1 MQSGLYLGK
10 ACQRRSHVRYCVC
23 ICFIIKNQR
32 LLISSIVNLFD
43 SDKSKYVRKKGPGP
57 DNVLVLNG
65 MMKNGQP
72 ITVNVAANKN
82 NKALDVLIGDA
93 WLDIEGQLIS
103 IGESR
108 HTKKY
113 PHCKLT

>member
-1 MQSGLYLGK
+1 M
-10 ACQRRSHVRYCVC
+10 
-23 ICFIIKNQR
+23 
-32 LLISSIVNLFD
+32 ISSIVNLFD
-43 SDKSKYVRKKGPGP
+43 SDKSKYVRKQGPGA

-108 HTKKY
+108 HTKKLSTLY
-113 PHCKLT
+113 INVKTQLVVIAHAQ